1 MTTQRTSFGL
11 SRKNAQ
17 AMMVLRIFVAQ
28 SSLKKLFKKET
39 STVLIKSLKK
49 IKFDRRSRT
58 NLSRALRL
66 D

>member
-1 MTTQRTSFGL
+1 
-11 SRKNAQ
+11 
-17 AMMVLRIFVAQ
+17 MVLRIFVAQ

-39 STVLIKSLKK
+39 STVLIKSLKE

-58 NLSRALRL
+58 NLSIALRL

>member
-1 MTTQRTSFGL
+1 
-11 SRKNAQ
+11 
-17 AMMVLRIFVAQ
+17 MVLRSFVAQ